1 MKTRL
6 VAAGLVALSIA
17 YLAFFVSRGWIPHD
31 EGMIGQSAERVMSGQ
46 TPHVDYEEPYT
57 GGLAQMHA
65 LVFKV
70 AGVDLIYPRWVL
82 FAGAVLAQVLIYL
95 ILRRFLQPIGA
106 ALGAWL
112 ALGWS
117 FPNYFAALPSWWLL
131 VSALLCLWAFLRH
144 VETGLMR
151 YAVVA
156 GLAAGLSIL
165 VKQTGLYVLVALLM
179 ALLYGGG
186 QGQERRG
193 WLPGRVICVAVAGG
207 ALGLAFMILSARL
220 ALSDLLYLLLPILAC
235 SRLLLADDVRRS
247 NFDSWRAL
255 AAPAAAMAAASAPLL
270 WFLAPYVTE
279 QQVGTLLNGVFV
291 LPQKR
296 VQFAALE
303 MPPAQWM
310 LAGLPLLGAVLPL
323 PAFARVRA
331 FDGKHTRL
339 ALSVAGAA
347 LLIDSLYNFTSYQL
361 IWQAARGCAALLPV
375 AICGLVMSGHAENPT
390 ERRVLFGFAVFLAW
404 ASLVQVPFSAPIYF
418 CYVAPLA
425 VLAAA
430 ALGSHSRALGRPT
443 LAVAASVL
451 AAFALISMNRGYV
464 YNLGAVHH
472 PFAIDT
478 PLGVERASLRVS
490 AADAVSYQRVVELI
504 RAHLG
509 DGKLVAGPDA
519 PEVYFLAGR
528 FSPSGTLFDFFT
540 DQVSAEGGLN
550 DMPGLPAASVVVLN
564 HGRRFSLGPS
574 AHLAAKVRRMFPNSE
589 AVGTLEVRWR

>member
-1 MKTRL
+1 MRTRL
-6 VAAGLVALSIA
+6 IGAGLVALSIV
-17 YLAFFVSRGWIPHD
+17 YLASFVSRGWIPHD
-31 EGMIGQSAERVMSGQ
+31 EGMIGQSAERVLSGEM
-46 TPHVDYEEPYT
+46 PHVNYEEPYT
-57 GGLAQMHA
+57 GGLARMHA
-65 LVFKV
+65 IVFRL
-70 AGVDLIYPRWVL
+70 AGVDLIYLRWVL
-82 FAGAVLAQVLIYL
+82 FVGAVLAQVLIYL
-95 ILRRFLQPIGA
+95 ILSRYLPPIGA
-106 ALGAWL
+106 AFGAWL

-131 VSALLCLWAFLRH
+131 VCALTCLWAFLRH

-186 QGQERRG
+186 HDQEPRG
-193 WLPGRVICVAVAGG
+193 WWPGRVICVAVAGG
-207 ALGLAFMILSARL
+207 ALGLAFMILSPRL

-235 SRLLLADDVRRS
+235 SRLLLTDDVRQS
-247 NFDSWRAL
+247 THDSWGAL
-255 AAPAAAMAAASAPLL
+255 AAPAAAMTAAAVPLL
-270 WFLAPYVTE
+270 WFVAPYVME
-279 QQVGTLLNGVFV
+279 QHLGALLNGVFV
-291 LPQKR
+291 LPRKR

-310 LAGLPLLGAVLPL
+310 LAGLPLLSAILPL

-331 FDGKHTRL
+331 FDSVYIRL
-339 ALSVAGAA
+339 ALSVAGAT
-347 LLIDSLYNFTSYQL
+347 LLIGSLYNLTSYQL
-361 IWQAARGCAALLPV
+361 IWQAARGFAALLPV
-375 AICGLVMSGHAENPT
+375 AICGLVLSGHAQNPT
-390 ERRVLFGFAVFLAW
+390 ERRVLFGFAAFLAW

-425 VLAAA
+425 VVAAA
-430 ALGSHSRALGRPT
+430 AVGRHSRALGRPA
-443 LAVAASVL
+443 LMVSASVL

-490 AADAVSYQRVVELI
+490 PADAVSYQRVAELI

-509 DGKLVAGPDA
+509 DGQLVAGPDA
-519 PEVYFLAGR
+519 PEVYFLARR

-574 AHLAAKVRRMFPNSE
+574 AHLAAKVRRMFPNAE